1 MTDGLISRIFNVG
14 TVIAKLAP
22 EVVHT
27 SLDWTNITV
36 GMAAVLAGV
45 PHVFVSG
52 RNLRPVHFEF
62 FHWFMYPCYRALSRC
77 SGVHFL
83 NNSEAGR
90 LDYARWLRL
99 DPTNIRVLRN
109 GLQTLEFPVISEGMR
124 QTARKE
130 LGLSPTARVIVGVF
144 RLSSEKRPL
153 LWIDAAARIR
163 QRIPNCI
170 FLLCGIGPM
179 RSEIEARA
187 AQHGLTP
194 HLRLLGSRTDIA
206 TIFSA
211 ADLVMQSSLQ
221 EGTPNSLIEAQ
232 AMGIPV
238 VTTSAFGAAE
248 AVQDGVTGL
257 VVRQETASG
266 MAAAAASILN
276 DTSFVARARV
286 EGPRFVDVRFG
297 FDRMIDDTLVAYAD
311 AGIEWAT
318 HVLPKD
324 LKYRISI
331 PLNEAQHASGHCWTI
346 HLPQLAAWSD
356 MAENPTRSPL
366 LILEDGVPLGPPH
379 SIHAA
384 IRSKGEGAFSHWGEM
399 LYFSSSDQT
408 NPTENHRRY
417 VAVVPRGS

>member
-1 MTDGLISRIFNVG
+1 MRVGYASIRPTFASCATVCRRSNSRSFQKECG
-14 TVIAKLAP
+14 RLHGK
-22 EVVHT
+22 
-27 SLDWTNITV
+27 SLDCH
-36 GMAAVLAGV
+36 
-45 PHVFVSG
+45 P
-52 RNLRPVHFEF
+52 P
-62 FHWFMYPCYRALSRC
+62 P
-77 SGVHFL
+77 
-83 NNSEAGR
+83 
-90 LDYARWLRL
+90 
-99 DPTNIRVLRN
+99 
-109 GLQTLEFPVISEGMR
+109 
-124 QTARKE
+124 
-130 LGLSPTARVIVGVF
+130 RVIVGVF

-187 AQHGLTP
+187 AQHGLTS

-331 PLNEAQHASGHCWTI
+331 PLNEAKHASGHCWTI

-356 MAENPTRSPL
+356 MADNPTRSPL

-408 NPTENHRRY
+408 NPAENHRRY